1 MFEYEGTE
9 YKLYF
14 TEGIVDAIETT
25 TGASLMSTLYK
36 NSAMLPLKT
45 LRTVFTMALCEVAT
59 GKRPGQNAAAKIY
72 EGVREQL
79 GYSELCG
86 MIVTAFEHD
95 CPFFFQMN

>member
-45 LRTVFTMALCEVAT
+45 LRTVFTMALYEVAT